1 MLKDGLYEQVINKE
15 LVTELDAEKDKLV
28 KKAPIDKA
36 EASQILSKYIS
47 QVVEKGLDNL
57 VDNGGDIQAQI
68 DLTNKI
74 VSTIKAQ
81 THEDAFDGLSVDE
94 RAEQLLALFDKT
106 NTIYSINEKAEVV
119 RPVTSLAQSSL
130 FTGAVHEP
138 QMGAELKKEIPSC
151 DRFFSI
157 LYKVEWS

>member
-57 VDNGGDIQAQI
+57 VDNGDR
-68 DLTNKI
+68 K
-74 VSTIKAQ
+74 
-81 THEDAFDGLSVDE
+81 SV
-94 RAEQLLALFDKT
+94 
-106 NTIYSINEKAEVV
+106 V
-119 RPVTSLAQSSL
+119 
-130 FTGAVHEP
+130 
-138 QMGAELKKEIPSC
+138 
-151 DRFFSI
+151 
-157 LYKVEWS
+157 